1 MSEHKKR
8 LEKELGELTEELRKV
23 LPKEIQKA
31 RALGDL
37 SENAEYQ
44 SALERQSYVRAR
56 IGQIRKKLSDISMIQ
71 LDKIPLD
78 VISLGSKVR
87 LKDLS
92 TGNEVRYEIVMNDES
107 NPEIGLISIG
117 SPVGKSLIGKADG
130 DEVEVITPSGKK
142 RFEIM
147 EFKTIHDNEE

>member
-8 LEKELGELTEELRKV
+8 LEKELGALTEELRKV

-37 SENAEYQ
+37 SENAEYHA
-44 SALERQSYVRAR
+44 ALERQSYVRAR
-56 IGQIRKKLSDISMIQ
+56 IAHIRKKLSDISMIQ
-71 LDKIPLD
+71 LDKIPRD

-87 LKDLS
+87 LKDLN

-107 NPEIGLISIG
+107 NPEMGFISIG
-117 SPVGKSLIGKADG
+117 SPVAKSIIGKEEG

-147 EFKTIHDNEE
+147 EFKTIHDSEE